1 MNFFTV
7 DFTLN
12 ELIFLRQ
19 SLDLVSVQGKDAKF
33 VASLQ
38 MKIENEVGQIQ
49 QMLQEEEERKQ
60 NDLQNLLEET
70 SSKTSKK

>member
-1 MNFFTV
+1 MNFFSV

-38 MKIENEVGQIQ
+38 VKLENEVGQIQ
-49 QMLQEEEERKQ
+49 QILQQEEERKQ
-60 NDLQNLLEET
+60 NDLQTMLEET
-70 SSKTSKK
+70 SKSSKK

>member
-1 MNFFTV
+1 MNLFSV

-19 SLDLVSVQGKDAKF
+19 SLDLVSVQGKDVKF

-38 MKIENEVGQIQ
+38 MKLENEVGQIQ

-70 SSKTSKK
+70 SKSSKK

>member
-1 MNFFTV
+1 MNFFSV

-38 MKIENEVGQIQ
+38 MKLENEVSQIQ
-49 QMLQEEEERKQ
+49 QILQQEEERKQ
-60 NDLQNLLEET
+60 NDLQTMLEET
-70 SSKTSKK
+70 SKSSKK

>member
-1 MNFFTV
+1 MNFFSV

-19 SLDLVSVQGKDAKF
+19 SLDLVSVQGKDVKF

-38 MKIENEVGQIQ
+38 MKLENEVGQIQ

-60 NDLQNLLEET
+60 NDLQTMLEET
-70 SSKTSKK
+70 SKSSKK

>member
-1 MNFFTV
+1 MNFFSV

-19 SLDLVSVQGKDAKF
+19 SLDLVSVQGKDVKF

-38 MKIENEVGQIQ
+38 MKIEDEVGQIQ
-49 QMLQEEEERKQ
+49 QILQEEEERRQ